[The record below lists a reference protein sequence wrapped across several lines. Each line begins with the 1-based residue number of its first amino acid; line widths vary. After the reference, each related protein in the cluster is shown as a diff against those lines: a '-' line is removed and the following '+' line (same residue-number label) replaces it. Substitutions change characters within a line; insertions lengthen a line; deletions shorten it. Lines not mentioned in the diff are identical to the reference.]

1 MLPLEF
7 WPPLSGY
14 YYTRS
19 HLLLAETPKTYLTER
34 AVTYLQASSF
44 DRLEH
49 TAVRRVLLV
58 DSVQEIY
65 FDNMLWNGVLEPI
78 KHLAPIAQSQVLLV
92 QLETEQR
99 PLWWI
104 WRVLAPPAKP
114 HSLGL
119 KKPRSSLGNGLLLCG
134 QDVNGS
140 KETPAFVS
148 YESEVAWKCLLI

>member
-78 KHLAPIAQSQVLLV
+78 DHRTSQWLCTMNMQGVFFLPKIFLLKTV
-92 QLETEQR
+92 E
-99 PLWWI
+99 
-104 WRVLAPPAKP
+104 
-114 HSLGL
+114 
-119 KKPRSSLGNGLLLCG
+119 SSLSFCLSGII
-134 QDVNGS
+134 
-140 KETPAFVS
+140 
-148 YESEVAWKCLLI
+148 KCLDSAWHNGDRTQGYLEAKSSSFVLSKNGKNVEVPE